1 MSLSEGFCFWL
12 GLFVGFGGGFW
23 FWWGLLVLVGG
34 LSWVWVRLLFLVW
47 GFSWVWVVGAFCGWR
62 GAFVGLARA
71 FCGFGIRGRIRVE
84 KRGVPLILCRPFG
97 AADFGF
103 CTHFPLEFGEAED
116 ASVVKR

>member
-1 MSLSEGFCFWL
+1 MSPSPYGRGAGGEGGFWL
-12 GLFVGFGGGFW
+12 GLFG
-23 FWWGLLVLVGG
+23 
-34 LSWVWVRLLFLVW
+34 
-47 GFSWVWVVGAFCGWR
+47 
-62 GAFVGLARA
+62 
-71 FCGFGIRGRIRVE
+71 GFGIRGRIRVE